1 MYLSYFKLQQEP
13 FRLTPDPKFLHLAEP
28 HRNVLTA
35 LLQGVVYRKGF
46 IVASGPVGTGKTT
59 LVHTALQMLNMK
71 FFPGGKL
78 LSAFLVNP
86 TVTREEFLEYLLQE
100 FEITCPTTS
109 KPRRLLALYEAFLAK
124 HRAGGTSVLFVDEAH
139 LLSPEILEEIRL
151 LSNADTYKEKLLQI
165 VLVGQPELIP
175 LLLRPEMAALQQR
188 IASRCKLRPLSLP
201 ETRAYI
207 SERLLSAGLK
217 AGTPFSARALEEI
230 YRFSQGVPRLIN
242 LICDNSMMIACE
254 THRSQVEADV
264 VAAAAETI
272 GLTALP
278 APNPEPIRTMAAVEQ
293 TQAASK
299 SKSPAEILNEA
310 LRQGRV
316 YRKSI

>member
-1 MYLSYFKLQQEP
+1 MYLSYFKLHQEP

-46 IVASGPVGTGKTT
+46 IVATGPVGTGKTT
-59 LVHTALQMLNMK
+59 LIHTALQMLNLK

-100 FEITCPTTS
+100 FEITCPATS

-124 HRAGGTSVLFVDEAH
+124 HRAGGTTVLFVDEAH
-139 LLSPEILEEIRL
+139 LLSAEVLEEIRL
-151 LSNADTYKEKLLQI
+151 LSNADTYREKLLQI
-165 VLVGQPELIP
+165 VLVGQPELLP

-188 IASRCKLRPLSLP
+188 IASRCKLRPLSPP

-207 SERLLSAGLK
+207 AERLLSAGLK
-217 AGTPFSARALEEI
+217 ASSPFSPRALEEI
-230 YRFSQGVPRLIN
+230 YRFSHGVPRLIN
-242 LICDNSMMIACE
+242 LICDNSMMMACE
-254 THRSQVEADV
+254 TRRTQVEADV
-264 VAAAAETI
+264 VLAVAESLALAPLQMPAAE
-272 GLTALP
+272 P
-278 APNPEPIRTMAAVEQ
+278 
-293 TQAASK
+293 
-299 SKSPAEILNEA
+299 
-310 LRQGRV
+310 
-316 YRKSI
+316 

>member
-46 IVASGPVGTGKTT
+46 IVASGPIGTGKTT
-59 LVHTALQMLNMK
+59 LIHTALQMLNLK

-100 FEITCPTTS
+100 FEISCSTTS

-124 HRAGGTSVLFVDEAH
+124 RRAGGTSVLFV
-139 LLSPEILEEIRL
+139 EEIRL

-165 VLVGQPELIP
+165 VLVGQPELLP

-188 IASRCKLRPLSLP
+188 IASRCKLRTLSLP

-207 SERLLSAGLK
+207 AERLLSAGLK
-217 AGTPFSARALEEI
+217 TGSPFSSRALEEV
-230 YRFSQGVPRLIN
+230 YRFSHGVPRLIN
-242 LICDNSMMIACE
+242 LICDNSMTITCE
-254 THRSQVEADV
+254 TRRAQVEADV
-264 VAAAAETI
+264 VLAAAENI
-272 GLTALP
+272 GLTALQ
-278 APNPEPIRTMAAVEQ
+278 APSPEPIRTMVAVEQ
-293 TQAASK
+293 GQTGSK
-299 SKSPAEILNEA
+299 PKVSPAEILNEA
-310 LRQGRV
+310 LRQGRA
-316 YRKSI
+316 YR

>member
-59 LVHTALQMLNMK
+59 LIHTALQMLNLK
-71 FFPGGKL
+71 FFPSGKL

-86 TVTREEFLEYLLQE
+86 IVNREEFLEYLLQE
-100 FEITCPTTS
+100 FEISCPAIS

-124 HRAGGTSVLFVDEAH
+124 HQAGGTSVLFVDEAH

-165 VLVGQPELIP
+165 VLVGQSELLP

-188 IASRCKLRPLSLP
+188 IASRCKLRALSLP

-207 SERLLSAGLK
+207 AERLLSAGLK
-217 AGTPFSARALEEI
+217 AGSPFSPRALEEI

-242 LICDNSMMIACE
+242 LICDNAMTMACE
-254 THRSQVEADV
+254 TRRLQVEADV
-264 VAAAAETI
+264 VFAVSESLALTPLQTAAPDPIRNLAAE
-272 GLTALP
+272 
-278 APNPEPIRTMAAVEQ
+278 Q
-293 TQAASK
+293 SQAAPK
-299 SKSPAEILNEA
+299 AKTSPVEVLKEA
-310 LRQGRV
+310 LRQGRA
-316 YRKSI
+316 YR

>member
-46 IVASGPVGTGKTT
+46 IVATGPIGTGKTT
-59 LVHTALQMLNMK
+59 LIHTALQMLNLK

-78 LSAFLVNP
+78 LSAFVVNP

-100 FEITCPTTS
+100 FEIACPTTS
-109 KPRRLLALYEAFLAK
+109 KPRRLLALYEAFLSK

-165 VLVGQPELIP
+165 VFVGQPELLP
-175 LLLRPEMAALQQR
+175 LLLRPEMAALHQR
-188 IASRCKLRPLSLP
+188 IASRCKLRALSLP

-207 SERLLSAGLK
+207 AERLLSAGLK
-217 AGTPFSARALEEI
+217 AGSLFNPRALEEV
-230 YRFSQGVPRLIN
+230 YRFSHGVPRLIN
-242 LICDNSMMIACE
+242 LICDHSMMITCE
-254 THRSQVEADV
+254 TRRPQVEADV
-264 VAAAAETI
+264 VLAAVEAI
-272 GLTALP
+272 GLTALQ
-278 APNPEPIRTMAAVEQ
+278 APVPEAIRSMAAVEQ
-293 TQAASK
+293 TQSASK
-299 SKSPAEILNEA
+299 PKSSPAEILNET
-310 LRQGRV
+310 LRQGRA
-316 YRKSI
+316 YR